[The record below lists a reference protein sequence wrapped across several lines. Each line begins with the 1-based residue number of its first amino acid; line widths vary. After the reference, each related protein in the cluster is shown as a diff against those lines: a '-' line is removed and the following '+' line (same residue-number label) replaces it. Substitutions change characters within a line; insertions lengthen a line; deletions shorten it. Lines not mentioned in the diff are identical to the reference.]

1 MVTELSGVHFGDLQE
16 GIKVTFLIP
25 KANMVPWRWFYCGG
39 AGTESFECTFKMYF
53 QIEERRHNYIFKV
66 LNTKLG

>member
-1 MVTELSGVHFGDLQE
+1 MVTELSGVHFGDFQE

-25 KANMVPWRWFYCGG
+25 KANMVPLRWFYCGG

-53 QIEERRHNYIFKV
+53 
-66 LNTKLG
+66 